1 MALISVYGINDF
13 DYESNGAAILSPLKA
28 SVVEEAGGRY
38 EMSLEHPVDARGV
51 WTLLVPGNIL
61 KASVPATDIESA
73 ITGENVDVWRV
84 KSAAATVYAKPVAP
98 QRITYQAWNINSI
111 EWLIDAHV
119 LWPDDPYLKAGAKW
133 TYNDQNY
140 EVTTAIWTPAAMRIP
155 PPQNPGAWKKIANYT
170 AGSAELTKLAPG
182 TEFYLVSE
190 YSASWLYIQT
200 NKGILGYVQKSY
212 CEYVRTETVE
222 PIEARSVRTQLFRI
236 YEATADGAKRAVS
249 VKARHVSYDL
259 SGNLI
264 RDCSVSGAD
273 AATTLSRIRAALLFD
288 EECTLATNLSEDDG
302 TYSGDFSWKNPI
314 NALLDPDVGL
324 VSAFRARCVRD
335 NWDIFLEKNTP
346 VDRGIRLR
354 RGSNLT
360 GVSWKQDT
368 SKLINRVVP
377 VAQKANGTELLL
389 EDTWVDSPVLDTY
402 PVIITE
408 YLKVQGKVGGP
419 DESEGT
425 WTEASLREHM
435 RAKAEQ
441 RFSVDNVDKPIVEV
455 TVQFI
460 LLGNTAEYRQY
471 KELERV
477 CMYDT
482 VRAIDPVLNLDVE
495 LQVSQYDWDPVKE
508 RFNSVKL
515 GNVFEKRSALINSYN
530 IIDGSIRYNKLSPD
544 TILNIKEAIS

>member
-1 MALISVYGINDF
+1 M
-13 DYESNGAAILSPLKA
+13 
-28 SVVEEAGGRY
+28 VEEAGGRY

-84 KSAAATVYAKPVAP
+84 KSTAATVYAKPVAP
-98 QRITYQAWNINSI
+98 QRITYQAW
-111 EWLIDAHV
+111 
-119 LWPDDPYLKAGAKW
+119 DPQSMIHNHEAFPNLPYCMETVKCTYAGH
-133 TYNDQNY
+133 NY
-140 EVTTAIWTPAAMRIP
+140 ECITDIWTEAAARVP
-155 PPQNPGAWKKIANYT
+155 PPSNPGAWKAIADYT
-170 AGSAELTKLAPG
+170 KGAAELIKLAPE

-190 YSASWLYIQT
+190 YNANWLYIQT
-200 NKGILGYVQKSY
+200 SKGILGYMLKSY

-222 PIEARSVRTQLFRI
+222 PVEARSVRTQLFRI
-236 YEATADGAKRAVS
+236 YEATADGGKRTVS

-264 RDCSVSGAD
+264 RECAVTGAD
-273 AATTLSRIRAALLFD
+273 AASVLSRIRAALLFD
-288 EECTLATNLSEDDG
+288 EECTLATNLTEDDG
-302 TYSGDFSWKNPI
+302 TYTGDFSWKNPI

-324 VSAFRARCVRD
+324 VSSFRARCVRD
-335 NWDIFLEKNTP
+335 NWDIFLEKNTA

-354 RGSNLT
+354 RGSNLI
-360 GVSWKQDT
+360 GVSWKQDS

-377 VAQKANGTELLL
+377 VAQKANGDELLL

-402 PVIITE
+402 PVTITK

-441 RFSVDNVDKPIVEV
+441 YFSVDNVDKPIVEI

-460 LLGNTAEYRQY
+460 LLGDTAEYRQY

-482 VRAIDPVLNLDVE
+482 VRAIDPVLNLDAE

-515 GNVFEKRSALINSYN
+515 GNVFEKRSALVNSYN

-544 TILNIKEAIS
+544 TILSIKEAIS